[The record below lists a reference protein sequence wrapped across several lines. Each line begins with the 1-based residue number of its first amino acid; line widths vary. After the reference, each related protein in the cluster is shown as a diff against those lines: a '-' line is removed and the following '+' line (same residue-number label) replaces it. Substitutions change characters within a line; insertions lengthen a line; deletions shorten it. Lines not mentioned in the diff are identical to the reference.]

1 MYSISNISKTPGSS
15 LVLPR
20 LAISF
25 SLNPPHDLTDSVIK
39 AKKTAKGPTYPERG
53 KLITSS
59 RSSWLKV
66 SLCFGSVGPGG
77 WDGPGCPL
85 IWRPAA
91 INHDVLIS
99 CKHERADQAK
109 CPGLGDDTD
118 NVDIGMDEGCHCSAF
133 MMDAFVSR
141 VGGA

>member
-1 MYSISNISKTPGSS
+1 M
-15 LVLPR
+15 
-20 LAISF
+20 
-25 SLNPPHDLTDSVIK
+25 
-39 AKKTAKGPTYPERG
+39 
-53 KLITSS
+53 
-59 RSSWLKV
+59 

-141 VGGA
+141 VDASVTRLLEQ